1 MSNINLK
8 RFVDINIR
16 KQISSYVDGTR
27 QTTVLFT
34 NEGESNELRTLT
46 SYAEASARYIK
57 VSGDDNTVEAAN
69 TLEFAK
75 VYFDNGGVKLQV
87 HEGVEISDLADKIA
101 ALDDEYICVAYASDE
116 SSVENV
122 YSQMK
127 SIAKTRSLNSN
138 IYGINEKIL
147 LATTLTNDNESVKN
161 FAVKYSTVQGAEMTI
176 AAYLSKLNAYGTDS
190 IYDYAFTQEVLASEN
205 ISDSTFGTIQTN
217 NMNVVVYLANFN
229 RNCGGNM
236 KDGSDVTNTFVRIV
250 LHQTLTDRLI
260 NLLTQKIKNASGLS
274 KIYTVI
280 AQELDRYL
288 VSGYLT
294 TDKIW
299 LDETLNVEYNGATYP
314 IIEKGT
320 PITSGYVVRVLPLNS
335 LSEADRALHK
345 APPIHLVIADQ
356 YGIRQITI
364 NGDVI

>member
-16 KQISSYVDGTR
+16 KQASSYVDGTR
-27 QTTVLFT
+27 QTSVLFT
-34 NEGESNELRTLT
+34 NEGVANEIRTFS
-46 SYAEASARYIK
+46 SYSDVAARYTKIE
-57 VSGDDNTVEAAN
+57 GDDATVLGTN
-69 TLEFAK
+69 TLAFAK
-75 VYFDNGGVKLQV
+75 VYFDHGGVKLQV
-87 HEGVEISDLADKIA
+87 HESVSLANLSDKIA
-101 ALDDEYICVAYASDE
+101 ALDDEYICVAYASDN
-116 SSVENV
+116 STVETTYAQLKN
-122 YSQMK
+122 
-127 SIAKTRSLNSN
+127 IAKTRNSNSN
-138 IYGINEKIL
+138 IYGINEKIILAATL
-147 LATTLTNDNESVKN
+147 LDDGELVKN
-161 FAVKYSTVQGAEMTI
+161 FAVKYSQVQGAEMTI

-190 IYDYAFTQEVLASEN
+190 IYDYAFTQEVLAAEN
-205 ISDSTFGTIQTN
+205 IIDSTFGTIQNN
-217 NMNVVVYLANFN
+217 NMNVVLYLANYN
-229 RNCGGNM
+229 RNCGGNT
-236 KDGSDVTNTFVRIV
+236 KDGSDLTNTFVRIL
-250 LHQTLTDRLI
+250 LHQTLTNRLV

-299 LDETLNVEYNGATYP
+299 TDETLSVEYNGNTYA

-320 PITSGYVVRVLPLNS
+320 PITSGYVVRVLPFTS
-335 LSEADRALHK
+335 LDENDKALHK

-364 NGDVI
+364 NGEVI